1 MFRKTVD
8 FYRHSKKTENQVY
21 SVDFRLI
28 QNLACLYIHDVE
40 VGTTTSPS
48 LSFPCPI
55 LLVML

>member
-8 FYRHSKKTENQVY
+8 FNRHSEKTENQVY

-28 QNLACLYIHDVE
+28 QNLACLYIHDVG
-40 VGTTTSPS
+40 VGTTTYPI

>member
-8 FYRHSKKTENQVY
+8 FYHHSKKTENQVY

-28 QNLACLYIHDVE
+28 QNLGCLYIHDVE

>member
-8 FYRHSKKTENQVY
+8 FYRHSKNPENQVY
-21 SVDFRLI
+21 SVDFRII
-28 QNLACLYIHDVE
+28 QNLACLYIHDVG